1 MLALLKAAARS
12 KTPGSE
18 SDTSVVSSRRR
29 SASKSRG
36 DSKSRRSSS
45 ATRSRSKSGRARSV
59 SRRASGELSSPGAA
73 EKADKAEQERSEQH
87 KRRARASD
95 KKQSSKEMALEEI
108 SKLKGQ
114 LSTYKQVQHFW
125 S

>member
-1 MLALLKAAARS
+1 
-12 KTPGSE
+12 
-18 SDTSVVSSRRR
+18 
-29 SASKSRG
+29 
-36 DSKSRRSSS
+36 
-45 ATRSRSKSGRARSV
+45 SKSGRARSV
-59 SRRASGELSSPGAA
+59 SRRTSGELSSPGAAA